1 MLFSLSQFALGRCKL
16 KPSFALREPPL
27 GEAERS
33 YTLEKSSTGEVRGR
47 IERKTEEKGKRKEK
61 KQKTKEMKKR
71 KKKVKTNDSNDFQ
84 FTNIVQYFS
93 LQNFSLKKFLNVF

>member
-1 MLFSLSQFALGRCKL
+1 LCS
-16 KPSFALREPPL
+16 PPL

-33 YTLEKSSTGEVRGR
+33 YTLEKSSTGEVRGK

-61 KQKTKEMKKR
+61 KKKTKQTKKR
-71 KKKVKTNDSNDFQ
+71 KKNVKTKDSNDFQ

-93 LQNFSLKKFLNVF
+93 LQNFSLQKFQFTVISVYKIL

>member
-1 MLFSLSQFALGRCKL
+1 MKKRKCTCFPLGRCKL

-33 YTLEKSSTGEVRGR
+33 YTLEKSSTGEVRGK

-61 KQKTKEMKKR
+61 RKKR
-71 KKKVKTNDSNDFQ
+71 ERKRRK
-84 FTNIVQYFS
+84 
-93 LQNFSLKKFLNVF
+93 